1 MSFEGMPGHD
11 LINVVRDLEPVAA
24 VRDQEAAERR
34 RAYPEIVGMGPPEFG
49 CAEQAGGVWRILS
62 LGALDPREARVDLSV
77 HLRGVAGDHEPAVRE
92 DMLRIADALEQA
104 GLEQAAPER
113 AAPERAAPERAGS
126 AAPEGGAGCNECAA
140 GPLRFRIVRVL
151 GFARFG
157 DDGPEPARVTDGEDG
172 PLREFAIDPAA
183 PVGPADA
190 ALRLELL
197 GLAPAEGTV
206 PDELRRE
213 AVTAIKAHPG
223 VVLLPPEFTVLED
236 RDGLWRPVTGGI
248 GPQDARDSLAHYF
261 RVLLPKAG
269 PEDCGPPPSPG
280 ELAEYAEAA
289 DRIDA
294 DGGVEFVACGRRF
307 RIVHVIRMIRVG
319 PDGPEPARPSDED
332 P

>member
-34 RAYPEIVGMGPPEFG
+34 RAYPEIVGVGPPEFG
-49 CAEQAGGVWRILS
+49 CAEQAGGAWRILS
-62 LGALDPREARVDLSV
+62 LGALEPYEARIDLSV
-77 HLRGVAGDHEPAVRE
+77 HLRDIAGDHEPAVRE
-92 DMLRIADALEQA
+92 DMLRLADALEQGA
-104 GLEQAAPER
+104 LEQGGLER
-113 AAPERAAPERAGS
+113 AARERADR
-126 AAPEGGAGCNECAA
+126 NECAA

-197 GLAPAEGTV
+197 GLVPAEGTV

-213 AVTAIKAHPG
+213 ALSAVKAHPG

-236 RDGLWRPVTGGI
+236 RDGQWRPVTGGI

-319 PDGPEPARPSDED
+319 PDGPEPARPSDDD